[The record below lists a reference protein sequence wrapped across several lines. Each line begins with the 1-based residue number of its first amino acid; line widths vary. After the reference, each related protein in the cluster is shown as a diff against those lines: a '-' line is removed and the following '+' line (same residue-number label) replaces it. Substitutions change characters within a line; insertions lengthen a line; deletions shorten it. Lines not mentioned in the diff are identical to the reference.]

1 MTTTTQHKNFQLLAG
16 FFNQSLSA
24 TQNSVNT
31 FLSIQTE
38 ANYDLMKAALN
49 QKQTDIYTTN
59 NQFRI
64 LVSASD
70 GTVVYDGSKIDS
82 NSTTS
87 NNTFDNFTN
96 KRINENHNTRPEI
109 MVATL
114 NSSGT
119 GLSSR
124 YSSSVSRNLLYNA
137 YRLGSSV
144 NENVGTYRCSIT
156 SA

>member
-1 MTTTTQHKNFQLLAG
+1 MTTTQNNNFQLLAG
-16 FFNQSLSA
+16 YLNSSLSS

-31 FLSIQTE
+31 FFSSQTE
-38 ANYDLMKAALN
+38 TNYNLMRTALN
-49 QKQTDIYTTN
+49 DQQTAIYTPV

-70 GTVVYDGSKIDS
+70 GTVAYDGSINDD
-82 NSTTS
+82 T
-87 NNTFDNFTN
+87 NTFSNFLN
-96 KRINENHNTRPEI
+96 KTINDNHNTRPEI

-119 GLSSR
+119 GLAAR
-124 YSSSVSRNLLYNA
+124 YSSSVAKNLLYNA
-137 YRLGSSV
+137 NRLGSSV

>member
-1 MTTTTQHKNFQLLAG
+1 MRTALNNQQTAIFTTT
-16 FFNQSLSA
+16 
-24 TQNSVNT
+24 
-31 FLSIQTE
+31 
-38 ANYDLMKAALN
+38 
-49 QKQTDIYTTN
+49 

-70 GTVVYDGSKIDS
+70 GTVAYDGSKSD
-82 NSTTS
+82 TS
-87 NNTFDNFTN
+87 NTFSNFNN
-96 KRINENHNTRPEI
+96 KSINDNHNTRPEI

-119 GLSSR
+119 GLAAR

-137 YRLGSSV
+137 CRLGSSV
-144 NENVGTYRCSIT
+144 NENVGTYRCSIY